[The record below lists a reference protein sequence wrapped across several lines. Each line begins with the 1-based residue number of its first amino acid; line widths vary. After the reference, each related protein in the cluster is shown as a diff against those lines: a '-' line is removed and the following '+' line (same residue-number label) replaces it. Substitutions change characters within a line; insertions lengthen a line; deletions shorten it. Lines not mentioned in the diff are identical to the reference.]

1 MEAVFELPAA
11 ACNTIFMANSQY
23 GRMERWC
30 EKKGVNKR
38 RVEYRGITSAVVP
51 VLNNEVLSAG

>member
-23 GRMERWC
+23 GQTDG
-30 EKKGVNKR
+30 KIV
-38 RVEYRGITSAVVP
+38 
-51 VLNNEVLSAG
+51 